1 MIYSSVPKSSERIPD
16 LSYKHWCT
24 RNIGSRILSVLA
36 GFFAFLCILPLIAVL
51 IYILIKGFSSIN
63 LDLFTQLPPPPGGVG
78 GGIGNAML
86 GSIIVTTIAALIAI
100 PIGVG
105 AGIYLAEFSTG
116 RGFSQFI
123 RFGTNVLA
131 GVPSIIAGVF
141 IYGVIVSTR
150 ILFGHTF
157 SAIAGGAALSVLM
170 LPTVV
175 KTTDEGLKL
184 VSNDLRRAAL
194 GVGAS
199 RFVTVSQITLPKA
212 FTPIATGVVL
222 SIARAAGETAPLIF
236 TALFSPFWPNGIFDP
251 IATLSVLIYN
261 FSTQPYDVQN
271 QLAWA
276 ASFVLVV
283 LILVLNLLARWLGR
297 FASK

>member
-1 MIYSSVPKSSERIPD
+1 MRYSSIERSVEGIPD
-16 LSYKHWCT
+16 LSYKSWRK
-24 RNIGSRILSVLA
+24 RNISSRLLSFLA
-36 GFFAFLCILPLIAVL
+36 GVFACLAVLPLIAVL
-51 IYILIKGFSSIN
+51 IYILIKGVASLNI
-63 LDLFTQLPPPPGGVG
+63 DLFTQLPPPPGGSG
-78 GGIGNAML
+78 GGVGNAIL
-86 GSIIVTTIAALIAI
+86 GSIVVTAIATMLAI

-105 AGIYLAEFSTG
+105 GGIYLAEYSTG
-116 RGFSQFI
+116 KGFSQFI

-184 VSNDLRRAAL
+184 VSNDLRRAAF

-199 RFVTVSQITLPKA
+199 HFVTVSQITLPKA

-236 TALFSPFWPNGIFDP
+236 TALFSPFWPNGIFEP

-261 FSTQPYDVQN
+261 FSAQPYDVQN

-276 ASFVLVV
+276 ASFILVV
-283 LILVLNLLARWLGR
+283 FILALNLLARWLGR
-297 FASK
+297 IANQ

>member
-1 MIYSSVPKSSERIPD
+1 MIYSSVPKSPERIPD

-51 IYILIKGFSSIN
+51 VYILIKGFSSIN

-86 GSIIVTTIAALIAI
+86 GSIIVTTIASLIAI

-276 ASFVLVV
+276 ASFILVV
-283 LILVLNLLARWLGR
+283 FILMLNLLARWLGR
-297 FASK
+297 IASK

>member
-1 MIYSSVPKSSERIPD
+1 MSRSVKGVPD
-16 LSYKHWCT
+16 LSYKNWRR
-24 RNIGSRILSVLA
+24 RNIGSRVLSVLA
-36 GFFAFLCILPLIAVL
+36 GLFASLSVLPLIAVL
-51 IYILIKGFSSIN
+51 VYILIKGASSIN
-63 LDLFTQLPPPPGGVG
+63 LGLFTQLPPPPGGAE
-78 GGIGNAML
+78 GGIGNAIL

-105 AGIYLAEFSTG
+105 GGIYLAEYSSG

-157 SAIAGGAALSVLM
+157 SAIAGGTALSVLM

-222 SIARAAGETAPLIF
+222 SIARAAGETAPLLF

-261 FSTQPYDVQN
+261 FSQLPYDVQN

-276 ASFVLVV
+276 ASF
-283 LILVLNLLARWLGR
+283 ILVMFILMLNLLARWLGR
-297 FASK
+297 IASK